1 MNSATYRQS
10 SAARPDLDS
19 IDKRNLLLAR
29 QNRIRVEAEIVRDL
43 ALAVSGKLSPKIGGP
58 GVYPPQEA
66 GVYAFTQRKKNWKT
80 NSNEDRYRRGMYTF
94 FYRSAPYPMLET
106 FDVPKFNA
114 TCTRRD
120 RSNTPLQSLTVS
132 NSEAMFELATAF
144 GQRIAEHPE
153 DSDTARMTFAF
164 RQSFAR
170 PPAERELNVLTRY
183 LKQSRERFEDEN
195 KAWTAVARLLIN
207 LDEFITRE

>member
-1 MNSATYRQS
+1 
-10 SAARPDLDS
+10 
-19 IDKRNLLLAR
+19 
-29 QNRIRVEAEIVRDL
+29 
-43 ALAVSGKLSPKIGGP
+43 
-58 GVYPPQEA
+58 
-66 GVYAFTQRKKNWKT
+66 
-80 NSNEDRYRRGMYTF
+80 MYTF

-164 RQSFAR
+164 RQSFSR
-170 PPAERELNVLTRY
+170 PPAERELKVLTRY
-183 LKQSRERFEDEN
+183 LKQSRERFDDEH
-195 KAWTAVARLLIN
+195 KTWTAVARLLIN